1 MSPGCCGQSG
11 CGFSCSHEACRTL
24 SQGPGHL
31 VSGVPWGEDEGPA
44 KAAVFPCPQ
53 MLLPSAS
60 SVCRVGIRVG
70 RGAWWRG
77 DRPGWQVRSCS
88 PRNDVPEAAPS
99 RWLSEAT
106 SVCWEDGDTLG
117 ARAWRASQGEGVPTP
132 SPVTH
137 TETERPNLVAFPCHS
152 SSLRQAQLRAGVI
165 NEPLAAPGRVTQ
177 AGDGAA
183 GGAPPS
189 ARHPARAGV
198 AALASAVE
206 TAGPRERPA

>member
-1 MSPGCCGQSG
+1 MSPDALALRQQRLPRGN
-11 CGFSCSHEACRTL
+11 
-24 SQGPGHL
+24 QGWPGR
-31 VSGVPWGEDEGPA
+31 VVAGRPAGVAGA
-44 KAAVFPCPQ
+44 
-53 MLLPSAS
+53 LPFAQK
-60 SVCRVGIRVG
+60 R
-70 RGAWWRG
+70 
-77 DRPGWQVRSCS
+77 RPGSGSQPV
-88 PRNDVPEAAPS
+88 A
-99 RWLSEAT
+99 EAT

-117 ARAWRASQGEGVPTP
+117 ARAWRASQGGGVPTP

-137 TETERPNLVAFPCHS
+137 TERERLNSVAFPCHS

-165 NEPLAAPGRVTQ
+165 NEPLATPGRVTQ

>member
-1 MSPGCCGQSG
+1 MKGRRRLLSSRVPRCSCPPPAASATWESG
-11 CGFSCSHEACRTL
+11 LAGAR
-24 SQGPGHL
+24 GG
-31 VSGVPWGEDEGPA
+31 GET
-44 KAAVFPCPQ
+44 
-53 MLLPSAS
+53 
-60 SVCRVGIRVG
+60 G
-70 RGAWWRG
+70 RGGRCAPV
-77 DRPGWQVRSCS
+77 RP
-88 PRNDVPEAAPS
+88 ETTS
-99 RWLSEAT
+99 RKRLPAGGCLRPT
-106 SVCWEDGDTLG
+106 GVCWEDGDTLG

-137 TETERPNLVAFPCHS
+137 TETERLNSVAFPCHS

-165 NEPLAAPGRVTQ
+165 NEPLATPGRVTQ